1 MSLEWPI
8 GFEKKPTM
16 KISTIGRRTDRRHQV
31 TIQFVVDKDG
41 RMFIITANAKR
52 DWVRNAIKNPSVDV
66 TIAGVAR
73 KMKAVP
79 LASDEDQRWL
89 LELYRKKY
97 LLLRLYSLIMPR
109 HKPAMSF
116 ELKPE

>member
-1 MSLEWPI
+1 VEWPT

-16 KISTIGRRTDRRHQV
+16 KISTIGRRTGRPHRV
-31 TIQFVVDKDG
+31 TIQFVVDKDW
-41 RMFIITANAKR
+41 RMFVITANAKR
-52 DWVRNAIKNPSVDV
+52 DWVRNVLKNPSVEV
-66 TIAGVAR
+66 TIAAVTR

-97 LLLRLYSLIMPR
+97 LVFRLYTLIMPR
-109 HKPAMSF
+109 HRPALSF

>member
-1 MSLEWPI
+1 MNMEWPT

-16 KISTIGRRTDRRHQV
+16 KISTIGRRTGRPHQV
-31 TIQFVVDKDG
+31 TIQFVVDENG
-41 RMFIITANAKR
+41 MMFITTANAKR
-52 DWVRNAIKNPSVDV
+52 DWVRNAIKNPSVEV
-66 TIAGVAR
+66 TIAGVAK

-79 LASDEDQRWL
+79 LPSHEDQGWL

-97 LLLRLYSLIMPR
+97 LVLRLYTLIRPR
-109 HKPAMSF
+109 YKPPSGF